1 MQTNK
6 PEASFNQNAQI
17 TRRPR
22 RRMRIGSD
30 ASNII
35 MNKRR
40 EFICPPSTGFN
51 VHKSNGNALIYTPGC
66 SPLACSLWLYQSV
79 AVCLSLTGSIC
90 LCVYLSV
97 PFCLCDLLSMCL
109 SMPACLCKRFCAWL
123 SGFVSLSVF
132 LCLCVCVTVY

>member
-17 TRRPR
+17 IRRPR

-51 VHKSNGNALIYTPGC
+51 VHKSNGNALIYTLGC
-66 SPLACSLWLYQSV
+66 SPLVCSLWLYLSV
-79 AVCLSLTGSIC
+79 AVCLSLSVSIC
-90 LCVYLSV
+90 LCVCLSV
-97 PFCLCDLLSMCL
+97 PFCMCALLSMCL
-109 SMPACLCKRFCAWL
+109 SMPACLCKHLCV
-123 SGFVSLSVF
+123 SVPGFLA
-132 LCLCVCVTVY
+132 LCLCLFSFVCVSV